1 MTPIKMHVLLNG
13 DGFTYMSQVLPQTS
27 SIMKKKITPNV
38 NTEKK
43 KIIFFPPTTWH
54 SSLSENNRALVENNS
69 VWQRKWLISRSIPPS
84 FRCSLSLVSGL
95 GTSCTH
101 SWAQTQIFWTA
112 CTPRRSKNWWSR
124 AHKKVWGS
132 KHGVQ
137 IAHNRRH
144 TNKFVLW
151 FVCFFEMDGD
161 FKNPSGSFSR
171 LVSKNKFS

>member
-1 MTPIKMHVLLNG
+1 MHVLLNG

-27 SIMKKKITPNV
+27 SIVKKKKKNTPNV
-38 NTEKK
+38 NKEK

-54 SSLSENNRALVENNS
+54 PSPSENNRALVENNS

-112 CTPRRSKNWWSR
+112 CTPRRSKNRWSR
-124 AHKKVWGS
+124 AHKKKFG
-132 KHGVQ
+132 GVNTASRSH
-137 IAHNRRH
+137 IIDGIIDG
-144 TNKFVLW
+144 FVG
-151 FVCFFEMDGD
+151 FFFFFFPRWMEII
-161 FKNPSGSFSR
+161 KNPPGPFFK
-171 LVSKNKFS
+171 VGP